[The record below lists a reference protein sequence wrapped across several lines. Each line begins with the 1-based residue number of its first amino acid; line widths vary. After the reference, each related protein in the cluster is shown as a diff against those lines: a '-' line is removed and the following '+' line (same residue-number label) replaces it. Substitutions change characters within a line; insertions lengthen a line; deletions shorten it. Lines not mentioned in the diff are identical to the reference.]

1 LIVTLTINP
10 TIDRVF
16 SVDRLAFE
24 DRAYINST
32 RETAGGRGINASFVI
47 HSFGGKTLALMTSGG
62 DTGKRLEQHLK
73 QAELNFQTVPIE
85 KEIRT
90 NLTITD
96 RHGLTVNLNEAGPE
110 LSKAEVARVEKAVKD
125 ALAGA
130 SWLMVCG
137 SVPPGV
143 PHDFYARLIAAA
155 RKKKVNTLLHADA
168 DSLRHGIEEKPTVVT
183 PNVQE
188 AARLLGR
195 TLLTRTHYL
204 EAAESIRTMGAEAA
218 VLSAGSRGAVGAFDV
233 GLVEAVPPRVD
244 AVCPIGSGD
253 ALTAGYTW
261 AIEKKKT
268 PVDAMRWGVA
278 AGTATACQPGM
289 RFASLEQTKA
299 MFERVE
305 LRRAE

>member
-10 TIDRVF
+10 TIDRVI

-47 HSFGGKTLALMTSGG
+47 HSFGGKTLALLTSGG
-62 DTGKRLEQHLK
+62 DTGKRLECHL
-73 QAELNFQTVPIE
+73 QQGGLNFQSVPIE
-85 KEIRT
+85 KQIRT

-110 LSKAEVARVEKAVKD
+110 LSKAELARLEKAVKD
-125 ALAGA
+125 SLGGA

-143 PHDFYARLIAAA
+143 PHDFYARLISAA
-155 RKKKVNTLLHADA
+155 RKKRVKTLLHADA
-168 DSLRHGIEEKPTVVT
+168 DSLRHGIEEKPSVVT

-188 AARLLGR
+188 AARLIGR
-195 TLLTRTHYL
+195 SLLTRTHYL
-204 EAAESIRTMGAEAA
+204 EAANSIRSMGADA
-218 VLSAGSRGAVGAFDV
+218 VILSVGSRGAVGAFEV
-233 GLVEAVPPRVD
+233 GTVEAIPPRVD

-253 ALTAGYTW
+253 ALTAAYTW
-261 AIEKKKT
+261 AIERKST
-268 PVDAMRWGVA
+268 PVEAMRWGVA
-278 AGTATACQPGM
+278 AGTASACQPGM
-289 RFASLEQTKA
+289 RFASLEQTQDVFKQ
-299 MFERVE
+299 VE
-305 LRRAE
+305 LRKAE

>member
-10 TIDRVF
+10 TIDRVI

-47 HSFGGKTLALMTSGG
+47 HSFRGKTLALFTSGG
-62 DTGKRLEQHLK
+62 DTGKRLETHLK
-73 QAELNFQTVPIE
+73 GAGLDFQTVPIE
-85 KEIRT
+85 NQIRT

-96 RHGLTVNLNEAGPE
+96 KHGLTVNLNEEGPC
-110 LSKAEVARVEKAVKD
+110 LSKAEVARIEKAVKD
-125 ALAGA
+125 AMSGA

-155 RKKKVNTLLHADA
+155 RKKKVKTLLHADA

-183 PNVQE
+183 PNQQE
-188 AARLLGR
+188 AARLVGKS
-195 TLLTRTHYL
+195 LLTRTHYL
-204 EAAESIRTMGAEAA
+204 EAAENIRAMGADAV
-218 VLSAGSRGAVGAFDV
+218 VLSVGSRGAVGAFEV

-244 AVCPIGSGD
+244 ALCPIGSGD

-261 AIEKKKT
+261 AIQNKKT

-278 AGTATACQPGM
+278 AGTATACLPGM
-289 RFASLEQTKA
+289 RFASLEQTKE